1 MSELTDQP
9 IEQGVR
15 KRTDYDNSRRASMAL
30 NVPRQDGGTLRIPVE
45 QQMRSHEEEEH
56 IQQNT
61 FLAVVPMGRLPGY
74 DKIAEAPKGAVLRPG
89 RLYVF
94 CRGKLWREL
103 ESDGHGRLY
112 EVDVP
117 HWRKIAQAGG
127 IADERPPVGAKQYL
141 LLLPMLLQGRFVGDQ
156 YEMAYS
162 ELPWTWEYINWLETS
177 SGNVKQRCQ
186 NVAPA
191 WAAAVVGPEQ
201 WKATQAM
208 PIIPLTRL
216 SKGLCARELHFE
228 TLLED
233 PLLYTS
239 GLTELPANSLV
250 NQLQQRHQELAAK
263 TQGPAPEPLPPPPEN
278 NDLLSEY
285 QLRGYPRLVGI
296 MLDDPIFAL
305 RHAVAQA
312 KLCTELLQILNALVP
327 HQPFGRYAEVL
338 YQEMLTPAGSL
349 KEFSEHVDLAALKK
363 ATLHDERELA
373 RDQLCRQQERL
384 LHLVQR
390 LAPAWQDYI
399 HSKDERLLEPY
410 AQLVE
415 LLEVLTCSPK
425 SSDPRC
431 VEPGDTSLARDVERL
446 SKKLVQATHDLTH
459 NLLPQA
465 DKLPRALE
473 RLEQRIASG
482 QTIRPERLGLSS
494 LSILNR
500 AYILQNMAAA
510 TDEVLN
516 HVATATMLAIKR
528 ISESPNVTQVELHRS
543 FLPTFSTLKR
553 LHSQAKGLDMLPQ
566 GKALMEHKVVL
577 GVHGGGV
584 SFGITTA
591 ERLTLTRENYY
602 YANLSK
608 RGSTIASSSAKVAE
622 RLGFASKDMG
632 KIMVVVAEAND
643 PLVEDFRQWRSVAP
657 RLDTAKALANS
668 KAIPVVAT
676 VCAAFSL
683 YANTVGTKELIN
695 SEEWRFRVGAGG
707 ALVDLGLA
715 ANNLALKLL
724 TDVKRGAHPWHVFW
738 ERGRFNTSGFWAEN
752 LMKRT
757 GNSWLNLSRIGC
769 SAAMA
774 VTAALFAWDAYR
786 AFRDGDNEV
795 AIANIVA
802 ASGAGVW
809 ALYTI
814 GIIASPWLLGVGVAL
829 LLGGV
834 AGTVMMAA
842 SPLEQAIKHGPF
854 GSKQRLTQMNDP
866 LQAYQQLLGI
876 MGAPAIRIE
885 RLEQWLTQASTEDRR
900 RLQMSQQEQ
909 RIALSSADWVVE
921 IASPLLGQFRNG
933 RDFNLIA
940 WERLRTCSHSSGWNY
955 QRPAKI
961 DKEKLGAV
969 ALKSNRLL
977 FVLPAIYQV
986 VAPRDPR
993 RNLQTIQYSLKVCAQ
1008 FHLGEAICYANDPFP
1023 GYNRITLPQ
1032 PTPRQWKPY
1041 NADTPADLETLD
1053 EAAYWLIS
1061 KRDFADQ

>member
-1 MSELTDQP
+1 MSELKDQP

-45 QQMRSHEEEEH
+45 QQMRSHEEEEN

-74 DKIAEAPKGAVLRPG
+74 DKLGEAPKGAVLRPG

-94 CRGKLWREL
+94 CQGKLWREL
-103 ESDGHGRLY
+103 ESDGQGQLF

-117 HWRKIAQAGG
+117 HWRKIAKAGG
-127 IADERPPVGAKQYL
+127 EADERKPVGAKQYL

-162 ELPWTWEYINWLETS
+162 ELPWTWEYIEWLEAS
-177 SGNVKQRCQ
+177 SGRIKQRCQ

-191 WAAAVVGPEQ
+191 WSAAVVGPEQ

-233 PLLYTS
+233 PLIYTS
-239 GLTELPANSLV
+239 GLTELPVNSLV

-263 TQGPAPEPLPPPPEN
+263 TQGPAPEPLPPLPEN
-278 NDLLSEY
+278 KDLLNEY

-296 MLDDPIFAL
+296 MLHDPIFAL
-305 RHAVAQA
+305 RHAVAQT
-312 KLCTELLQILNALVP
+312 KLCTELLQTLNALVP
-327 HQPFGRYAEVL
+327 HQSFGRYAEVL

-349 KEFSEHVDLAALKK
+349 KEFRDHVDLAALKK
-363 ATLHDERELA
+363 ATLHDEREQA
-373 RDQLCRQQERL
+373 REQLYRQQERL
-384 LHLVQR
+384 LALTQQ
-390 LAPAWQDYI
+390 LQPAWQDYV

-410 AQLVE
+410 VQLVE

-425 SSDPRC
+425 SCDPRC
-431 VEPGDTSLARDVERL
+431 IEPADTKVAKDVEKL
-446 SKKLVQATHDLTH
+446 SKQLVQATHALTRD
-459 NLLPQA
+459 LLPQA
-465 DKLPRALE
+465 DKLPKALE
-473 RLEQRIASG
+473 RLEQHLASG
-482 QTIRPERLGLSS
+482 QPIRPERLGLSA
-494 LSILNR
+494 LSFLNG
-500 AYILQNMAAA
+500 AYIAQNMAAA

-528 ISESPNVTQVELHRS
+528 ITESPNVTQVELHRS
-543 FLPTFSTLKR
+543 FLPTFKTLKH
-553 LHSQAKGLDMLPQ
+553 LHSQAKGLELLPQ
-566 GKALMEHKVVL
+566 GKALLEHKVVL

-584 SFGITTA
+584 SFGITAA
-591 ERLTLTRENYY
+591 ERLTLTRNNYY
-602 YANLSK
+602 YANLTN
-608 RGSTIASSSAKVAE
+608 RGRTVATSSAKAAE
-622 RLGFASKDMG
+622 RLGFASKDLG
-632 KIMVVVAEAND
+632 KVMVVVAEAND

-668 KAIPVVAT
+668 KTIPILAT
-676 VCAAFSL
+676 VCAAYSL

-695 SEEWRFRVGAGG
+695 SEAWRFRVGAGG
-707 ALVDLGLA
+707 ALIDLGLA

-724 TDVKRGAHPWHVFW
+724 TDAKRGAHPWHVFW
-738 ERGRFNTSGFWAEN
+738 ERGRFNTSGFWAKN

-757 GNSWLNLSRIGC
+757 GNHWLNLSRIG
-769 SAAMA
+769 SAAAMA
-774 VTAALFAWDAYR
+774 VTATLFAWDAYR

-795 AIANIVA
+795 AIANMVA

-814 GIIASPWLLGVGVAL
+814 GIIASPWLLGIGVTL
-829 LLGGV
+829 LLAGV
-834 AGTVMMAA
+834 VGTVLMAA

-854 GSKQRLTQMNDP
+854 GRQQRLEQMNDP

-876 MGAPAIRIE
+876 MGAPVVRIE
-885 RLEQWLTQASTEDRR
+885 RMAQWREQASEDDRQ
-900 RLQMSQQEQ
+900 RLQVSQQEQ
-909 RIALSSADWVVE
+909 RVVLSTEDWAVE

-933 RDFNLIA
+933 LDFNLLA
-940 WERLRTCSHSSGWNY
+940 WERLRTRSHFSGWNN
-955 QRPAKI
+955 QRPIKI

-969 ALKSNRLL
+969 LLKDNRLL
-977 FVLPAIYQV
+977 FVLPAMHQMIAQ
-986 VAPRDPR
+986 RDPR
-993 RNLQTIQYSLKVCAQ
+993 RNLQTIQYGLKVCAQ
-1008 FHLGEAICYANDPFP
+1008 FHLGEAMCYANDPFP

-1032 PTPRQWKPY
+1032 PTPRQWQPY
-1041 NADTPADLETLD
+1041 SPGLPADLETRV